1 MNLDIISSLSHFSNI
16 NEINETKPVLKKKGN
31 RISTITL
38 GD

>member
-1 MNLDIISSLSHFSNI
+1 MSSLSHFSNT
-16 NEINETKPVLKKKGN
+16 NEINKSKPELKKKGN